1 MRLDLKCK
9 AAFAKI
15 LLVDV
20 IHTNMEYVTYL
31 RNSQFSACSRHLCS
45 LKNKKERNTMT
56 SSCPKKGKLT
66 PSNLFPLL
74 RSCQPPQIK
83 EWNGRN
89 QGREAMP

>member
-1 MRLDLKCK
+1 
-9 AAFAKI
+9 
-15 LLVDV
+15 
-20 IHTNMEYVTYL
+20 MEYVC
-31 RNSQFSACSRHLCS
+31 A
-45 LKNKKERNTMT
+45 LKKKKKERNRMT

-74 RSCQPPQIK
+74 RSCQLPQIK